1 MSCLPIISQIT
12 QVIQRQGASLLSR
25 HLDIHSD
32 LRLQITLK
40 RSTPAHREGNRVDKH
55 LSEVERQMPE
65 EGRKPRADT
74 RAAPASGSD
83 SSMSEE
89 RRLQAGRTAQELG
102 TGRTL
107 GMPRAGAALR
117 DVRNAEDRTCPAFSR
132 GKKQPHGS
140 PASLFNTDMRACAGH
155 PLGETVIIVRTRLM
169 TPARSSLCAGSRLI
183 LLLWSYILLPW

>member
-1 MSCLPIISQIT
+1 MWTEGRVKPPPESPHKDSVFQWERGTCNTLSNKDKFLKRVSCLPIISQIT

-32 LRLQITLK
+32 LRLRITLK

-89 RRLQAGRTAQELG
+89 RCLQAGRTAQELG

-132 GKKQPHGS
+132 GKNNH
-140 PASLFNTDMRACAGH
+140 M
-155 PLGETVIIVRTRLM
+155 V
-169 TPARSSLCAGSRLI
+169 
-183 LLLWSYILLPW
+183 LLLLSSTQT